1 MILRSITKHVRDQNW
16 FAVALDFIIVVL
28 GVGMALAAGEW
39 LNARAQKADLAVA
52 RLAIDED
59 LAVVYSSALER
70 LAVRQC
76 RIEQV
81 QSIAKKLRNTDEPW
95 AGVHAR
101 TAAQS
106 SITGSLD
113 GIIRSPFRLW
123 PSGAWEAAKARGLL
137 NHMEPDQ
144 RRALENA
151 FFVTP
156 IAISTQNTIFNKQS
170 QLKALSLAIDL
181 TPSDRLR
188 YYDVLAEV
196 DAASALLESGSEFTV
211 TFMET
216 AFVEIAP
223 ATLAAFHDDL
233 REINAEGA
241 TGYGECF
248 EPITL
253 PNVDLTP
260 ASLEREP

>member
-81 QSIAKKLRNTDEPW
+81 QSIAEQLRNTDEPW
-95 AGVHAR
+95 TGVHVH
-101 TAAQS
+101 TGQS
-106 SITGSLD
+106 SITGTLD
-113 GIIRSPFRLW
+113 GVMRSPFRVW

-137 NHMEPDQ
+137 THMGPDE

-151 FFVTP
+151 FFITP
-156 IAISTQNTIFNKQS
+156 IAISTQNTIFRKQS

-216 AFVEIAP
+216 AFVEVAP

-233 REINAEGA
+233 RELNAIGA
-241 TGYGECF
+241 AGYGECF
-248 EPITL
+248 KPITL

-260 ASLEREP
+260 ASPEDAP